1 MQKPMLVTGGT
12 GTLGKA
18 VVRRLLD
25 AGNDVR
31 VLSRRPRPADV
42 PHGWATGDL
51 STGEGIA
58 AATSGVDAIVH
69 CATTLGRK
77 DVAAT
82 QRLIDAARRNGD
94 PHLIYISIVGVDQV
108 PLFYYRAKFAAEK
121 RVAGS
126 GLPWTILRT
135 TQFHDLVARMT
146 SVQRRSPVIG
156 ALAGVNFQPIDVR
169 DVADR
174 LAELAVG
181 EPAGRVPDIGGPE
194 IRSHRDLARAYLDST
209 GHRRIL
215 LPVWLPGAAFAGY
228 RRGGHLAPDQAVG
241 RITFDELL
249 AECKA

>member
-1 MQKPMLVTGGT
+1 MQKPILVTGGT

-18 VVRRLLD
+18 VLRRLLD
-25 AGNDVR
+25 AGHDVR

-51 STGEGIA
+51 RTGEGIA
-58 AATSGVDAIVH
+58 AATSDVDAIVH

-82 QRLIDAARRNGD
+82 QCLIDAARRNGD
-94 PHLIYISIVGVDQV
+94 PHLVYISIVGVDQV
-108 PLFYYRAKFAAEK
+108 PLFYYRAKFAAEQ
-121 RVAGS
+121 RVADS

-156 ALAGVNFQPIDVR
+156 ALAGVDFQPIDVR

-174 LAELAVG
+174 LAGLAVG
-181 EPAGRVPDIGGPE
+181 EPAGRIPDMGGPE
-194 IRSHRDLARAYLDST
+194 IRSHRDLARACLDST
-209 GHRRIL
+209 GHRRVL
-215 LPVWLPGAAFAGY
+215 LPVRLPGAAFAGF

-241 RITFDELL
+241 RITFDEFL
-249 AECKA
+249 AERKA